1 MAHSRD
7 KQSREFLESDQPRQ
21 DPARYYSSINHPER
35 LLKALGVELTPGLLV
50 HALSHRSF
58 SHDHPGLPNNER
70 LEFLGDAVLELVI
83 TQEVIDRYP
92 QWPEGRLTFIRAKS
106 VDQDALA
113 HVAHETLHL
122 SDFILLGDNERQQGD
137 AHKDTIL
144 SDAVEALIGAVF
156 LQHGFDT
163 ARAMVL
169 RLLSSTITAAAQSD
183 RRIDWKSMLQVLA
196 HQNNFAEP
204 TYQTVSD
211 GNLTRPTYTA
221 SVIMADGSV
230 EATGTGPAKRKAQEQ
245 AAKNAYQKLAAV
257 YQSQTDQSQ
266 NDQSHSD
273 QGGK

>member
-7 KQSREFLESDQPRQ
+7 KQSREFLGTDQPRQ
-21 DPARYYSSINHPER
+21 DPARYYSSINHPEK
-35 LLKALGVELTPGLLV
+35 LLAALGVDVKPGLLV

-70 LEFLGDAVLELVI
+70 LEFLGDAVLELVV
-83 TQEVIDRYP
+83 TKEVISRYP

-113 HVAHETLHL
+113 HVAHTTLHL

-156 LQHGFDT
+156 LQHGFQT
-163 ARAMVL
+163 ASAMVV
-169 RLLSSTITAAAQSD
+169 RLLDSTITTAAQSD
-183 RRIDWKSMLQVLA
+183 RWIDWKSMLLVLA

-204 TYQTVSD
+204 TYRTVSD
-211 GNLTRPTYTA
+211 GNLTHPTYTA
-221 SVIMADGSV
+221 SVVMADGSIA
-230 EATGTGPAKRKAQEQ
+230 ATGQGSAKRKAQEL
-245 AAKNAYQKLAAV
+245 AAKRAYQTLAAR
-257 YQSQTDQSQ
+257 YESADENTDTTAPAQK
-266 NDQSHSD
+266 
-273 QGGK
+273 GE